1 MKLNDISNLIRVPH
15 WSKNFYIFIPLFFS
29 QELFKVNFI
38 ELVNLFLIFSF
49 AASCIYILNDI
60 HDYKSDKKNKWKK
73 NRPIAKGSISINFAI
88 IIFFFLATFLTL
100 GLYFTN
106 SKVLNFVIG
115 AYFLSNFLYTIAFK
129 EIFPINIIFLIFFY
143 YLRMIAGSWYFNIE
157 ISKWLLIFVLT
168 SSLILI
174 IGKKIID
181 LKYKKVKFPNK
192 KILLIILFFVAIFQ
206 CLFYGIFSVDQDTLN
221 KYGENFIYS
230 YLFVIIGTV
239 RYIYIINK
247 IQASSD
253 QILLFLNDK
262 ILRTTIVLYLIYLYV
277 VFDLFI

>member
-1 MKLNDISNLIRVPH
+1 
-15 WSKNFYIFIPLFFS
+15 
-29 QELFKVNFI
+29 
-38 ELVNLFLIFSF
+38 
-49 AASCIYILNDI
+49 
-60 HDYKSDKKNKWKK
+60 
-73 NRPIAKGSISINFAI
+73 
-88 IIFFFLATFLTL
+88 
-100 GLYFTN
+100 
-106 SKVLNFVIG
+106 
-115 AYFLSNFLYTIAFK
+115 
-129 EIFPINIIFLIFFY
+129 
-143 YLRMIAGSWYFNIE
+143 MIAGSWYFNIE